1 LRASRGNLPQMGS
14 MVVELDSLESTRV
27 VIADDHAFYR
37 EGLARLL
44 GECGVDVVGE
54 APDGEEAVRLV
65 EETAPDVVVLD
76 LRMPGVSGLEATRR
90 LTERAVPS
98 RVLVL
103 SVSAEGDDVTAA
115 MSAGASGYV
124 LKDEPIEQVVAG
136 IQAVLAGTP
145 RISPRTAAVLL
156 SFVRGTIEAGEDLAG
171 GGLSTIELQVLDLL
185 SAGKSD
191 EEVADALSIGAGT
204 VREYLRSILTKLQVE
219 RRVRGAW
226 RAEQD

>member
-1 LRASRGNLPQMGS
+1 MGS
-14 MVVELDSLESTRV
+14 MVVELGSLESTRV

-44 GECGVDVVGE
+44 GECGVEVVGE

-76 LRMPGVSGLEATRR
+76 LRMPRVSGLEATRR

-103 SVSAEGDDVTAA
+103 SVSAEGDDVTDA

-145 RISPRTAAVLL
+145 RISPRTATVLL
-156 SFVRGTIEAGEDLAG
+156 SFVRETIEAGEDLAG
-171 GGLSTIELQVLDLL
+171 GGLSTIELEILDLL
-185 SAGKSD
+185 SGGKTD
-191 EEVADALSIGAGT
+191 QEIAELLSIGEGT
-204 VREYLRSILTKLQVE
+204 VRQYLRSILTKLQVE
-219 RRVRGAW
+219 RRVRDVW